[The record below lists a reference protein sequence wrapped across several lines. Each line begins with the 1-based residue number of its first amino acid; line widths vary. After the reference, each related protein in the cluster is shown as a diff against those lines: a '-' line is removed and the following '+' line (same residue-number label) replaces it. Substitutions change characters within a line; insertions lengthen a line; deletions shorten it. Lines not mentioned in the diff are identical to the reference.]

1 MKKIVFYSLICVLL
15 SFSSCD
21 LFKMDNYDEPAETL
35 EGEVVDVATGERVLT
50 DQGSEGIRVSLTE
63 LSWGDNVLH
72 NPYFYC
78 MPDGSFRNTKLF
90 KGNYNIRI
98 DGPFI
103 PLIREAD
110 GILLADDTKTM
121 DIKGKTKSLFK
132 FC

>member
-1 MKKIVFYSLICVLL
+1 MKKIIFYSLICVLL

-50 DQGSEGIRVSLTE
+50 DQGIEGIRVSLTE

-78 MPDGSFRNTKLF
+78 MPDGSYLGIKAERMGRSGETARSIARQTYDGCFALIGNRNCQE
-90 KGNYNIRI
+90 RI
-98 DGPFI
+98 
-103 PLIREAD
+103 
-110 GILLADDTKTM
+110 
-121 DIKGKTKSLFK
+121 
-132 FC
+132 